1 MGNMKVVKDLV
12 TDMEMFWDKIRQVN
26 PWIETA
32 GEPPE
37 REYQVPHSKMVELQQ
52 PMNCIMCGAC
62 VSDCTVLEETSKF
75 LAPAALAKAYRV
87 VGDPRHAKTREW
99 LTDLSEEGGIWDC
112 TRCVECVQVCP
123 KSVAPMDLIVKLREL
138 AIDAG
143 LTNNVGAKHVL
154 HFTESVAHSGVL
166 DERTLPIKAA
176 GIGWAFRNA
185 GIAIKATLKGKIK
198 PLLPGTHPS
207 VTEVQDVRRIHEEL
221 EAKKGTE

>member
-1 MGNMKVVKDLV
+1 
-12 TDMEMFWDKIRQVN
+12 
-26 PWIETA
+26 
-32 GEPPE
+32 
-37 REYQVPHSKMVELQQ
+37 
-52 PMNCIMCGAC
+52 
-62 VSDCTVLEETSKF
+62 
-75 LAPAALAKAYRV
+75 
-87 VGDPRHAKTREW
+87 
-99 LTDLSEEGGIWDC
+99 
-112 TRCVECVQVCP
+112 
-123 KSVAPMDLIVKLREL
+123 MDLIVKLREL